1 MAWNPFRRD
10 SKACATPGA
19 RKRNV
24 LLVALLCAHCSLTA
38 AAALAAVLLA
48 GAPSIFGVGLEWVL
62 PPFFILGLFLILV
75 WPRRDNQP
83 HESTSSETNG

>member
-1 MAWNPFRRD
+1 MAWNPFHR
-10 SKACATPGA
+10 KQEACAAPTG

-38 AAALAAVLLA
+38 LAALAAILLA

-62 PPFFILGLFLILV
+62 PPFFILGLFLLLV
-75 WPRRDNQP
+75 WPRKTHKPNP
-83 HESTSSETNG
+83 LETNG

>member
-1 MAWNPFRRD
+1 MAWNPFSRD
-10 SKACATPGA
+10 AKACPTPGA
-19 RKRNV
+19 RKRSV

-38 AAALAAVLLA
+38 LAALAAILLA
-48 GAPSIFGVGLEWVL
+48 GAPTLFGVGLEWVL

-75 WPRRDNQP
+75 WPRRDY